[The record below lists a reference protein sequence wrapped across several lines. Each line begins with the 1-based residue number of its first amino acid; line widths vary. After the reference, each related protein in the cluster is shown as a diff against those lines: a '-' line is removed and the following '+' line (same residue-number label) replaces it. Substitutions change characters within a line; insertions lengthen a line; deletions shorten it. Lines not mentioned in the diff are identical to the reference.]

1 MADNLKIFFQDPA
14 PTIKLYAKIVEFQ
27 TLQSTIM
34 QDKLNQQVNLYHHFV
49 LELNTKF
56 DSSFHLQAQRQN
68 ERDPTSQSAKLGSRT

>member
-49 LELNTKF
+49 LELNAKF
-56 DSSFHLQAQRQN
+56 DSFFHLQSSKTKRKRFN
-68 ERDPTSQSAKLGSRT
+68 ISKRETRI